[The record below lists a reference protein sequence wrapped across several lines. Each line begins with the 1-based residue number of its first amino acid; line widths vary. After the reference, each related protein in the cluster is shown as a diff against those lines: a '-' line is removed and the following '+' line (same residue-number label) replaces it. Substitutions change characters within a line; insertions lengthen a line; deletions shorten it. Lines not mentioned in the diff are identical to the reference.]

1 MRSYVFLSNF
11 AICSAFIGRFMLKF
25 NDFGRVEELA
35 TPFWYYDMDVFRKTV
50 KLAASLSER
59 YGIGVHYALK
69 ANVEPRLVSYIASK
83 GFGADCVSGNEVKYA
98 VKSGFA
104 RSSIVFAGVG
114 KSDKEI
120 SDALDLGIGC
130 FNVESLMEMQVI
142 DALAASKGVRANVSL
157 RINPNIDAHTHRYVT
172 TGLYENKFGISRHE
186 FEAAIDILKGSK
198 ALDFKGLHFHIG
210 SQITDVEP
218 VYSLECE
225 RTAEIVEWFEA
236 HGMEVDSIDLGGGL
250 GVDYDEPDENPV
262 PDFEKWFSII
272 DKKLRRRPEQS
283 VSIEP
288 GRSMVAQC
296 GSLIT
301 RVLFVKSGE
310 TKTFL
315 IMDAGMNDLIRP
327 ALYGAY
333 HKIENLS
340 AYYASKS
347 SSDDRPSPGICD
359 WGIDSGARSVRVW
372 DRVPMKNYSK
382 SSSDDRPG
390 PGICESKYVEDVKAA
405 RSVRVWDRVPMK
417 HMEPVGRDR
426 PLEKGFGG
434 IETHGGIEND
444 IVNCSQSERLYDI
457 VGPVCESSDVWGE
470 GRELP
475 YSKRGD
481 ILAIRSTGAYGS
493 VMSSRYNLRD
503 LAPAVFSDDLKLK

>member
-1 MRSYVFLSNF
+1 
-11 AICSAFIGRFMLKF
+11 MLKF

-59 YGIGVHYALK
+59 YGIGAHYALK

-98 VKSGFA
+98 VESGFA

-225 RTAEIVEWFEA
+225 RAAEIVEWFEA
-236 HGMEVDSIDLGGGL
+236 HGMEVGSIDLGGGL

-272 DKKLRRRPEQS
+272 DRKLRRRPEQS

-340 AYYASKS
+340 AYYARTESAES
-347 SSDDRPSPGICD
+347 EDLTRPHQMPAGEQR
-359 WGIDSGARSVRVW
+359 SGGLALGCAR
-372 DRVPMKNYSK
+372 
-382 SSSDDRPG
+382 RP
-390 PGICESKYVEDVKAA
+390 
-405 RSVRVWDRVPMK
+405 
-417 HMEPVGRDR
+417 DR
-426 PLEKGFGG
+426 PLEKGGGG
-434 IETHGGIEND
+434 IE
-444 IVNCSQSERLYDI
+444 SERLYDI

-503 LAPAVFSDDLKLK
+503 LAPAVFSDDMKLK

>member
-1 MRSYVFLSNF
+1 
-11 AICSAFIGRFMLKF
+11 MLKF

-59 YGIGVHYALK
+59 YGIGAHYALK
-69 ANVEPRLVSYIASK
+69 ANVESRLVSYIASK

-98 VKSGFA
+98 VESGFA

-186 FEAAIDILKGSK
+186 FEAAIDILKDSK

-225 RTAEIVEWFEA
+225 RAAEIVEWFEA
-236 HGMEVDSIDLGGGL
+236 HGMEVGSIDLGGGL

-272 DKKLRRRPEQS
+272 DRKLRRRPEQS

-340 AYYASKS
+340 AYYVSKS
-347 SSDDRPSPGICD
+347 SSDDRLGICD
-359 WGIDSGARSVRVW
+359 GGIDCGARSVRVW
-372 DRVPMKNYSK
+372 DRVPMKN
-382 SSSDDRPG
+382 
-390 PGICESKYVEDVKAA
+390 
-405 RSVRVWDRVPMK
+405 
-417 HMEPVGRDR
+417 
-426 PLEKGFGG
+426 
-434 IETHGGIEND
+434 ND
-444 IVNCSQSERLYDI
+444 IVNCSQRERLYDI

-503 LAPAVFSDDLKLK
+503 LAPAVFSDDMKLK

>member
-1 MRSYVFLSNF
+1 
-11 AICSAFIGRFMLKF
+11 MLKF

-59 YGIGVHYALK
+59 YGIGAHYALK

-98 VKSGFA
+98 VESGFA

-186 FEAAIDILKGSK
+186 FEAAIDILKSSK

-225 RTAEIVEWFEA
+225 RAAEIVEWFEA
-236 HGMEVDSIDLGGGL
+236 HGMEVGSIDLGGGL

-272 DKKLRRRPEQS
+272 DRKLRRRPEQS

-340 AYYASKS
+340 ACY
-347 SSDDRPSPGICD
+347 
-359 WGIDSGARSVRVW
+359 V
-372 DRVPMKNYSK
+372 SK

-390 PGICESKYVEDVKAA
+390 PGICESKYVEDAKAA

-417 HMEPVGRDR
+417 NMEAATSESAESEDLTRHPQMPGRSWRAGEPCGDGKPVGRDR
-426 PLEKGFGG
+426 PLEKGV
-434 IETHGGIEND
+434 GGIEND
-444 IVNCSQSERLYDI
+444 IVQSLPLGALYDI

>member
-1 MRSYVFLSNF
+1 
-11 AICSAFIGRFMLKF
+11 MLKF

-59 YGIGVHYALK
+59 YGIGAHYALK

-98 VKSGFA
+98 VESGFA

-186 FEAAIDILKGSK
+186 FEATINILKGSK

-218 VYSLECE
+218 VYSLECV
-225 RTAEIVEWFEA
+225 RAAEIVEWFEA
-236 HGMEVDSIDLGGGL
+236 HGMEVGSIDLGGGL

-340 AYYASKS
+340 AYY
-347 SSDDRPSPGICD
+347 
-359 WGIDSGARSVRVW
+359 V
-372 DRVPMKNYSK
+372 SK

-417 HMEPVGRDR
+417 NMEPEGRDR
-426 PLEKGFGG
+426 PLEKGVQGG
-434 IETHGGIEND
+434 L
-444 IVNCSQSERLYDI
+444 RLYDV

>member
-1 MRSYVFLSNF
+1 
-11 AICSAFIGRFMLKF
+11 MLKF

-59 YGIGVHYALK
+59 YGIGAHYALK

-98 VKSGFA
+98 VESGFA

-225 RTAEIVEWFEA
+225 RAAEIVEWFEA
-236 HGMEVDSIDLGGGL
+236 HGMEVGSIDLGGGL

-272 DKKLRRRPEQS
+272 DRKLRRRPEQS

-340 AYYASKS
+340 AYYVSKS
-347 SSDDRPSPGICD
+347 SSDE
-359 WGIDSGARSVRVW
+359 
-372 DRVPMKNYSK
+372 MKNIEATTSESVG
-382 SSSDDRPG
+382 SSAKFSSAETSESEDLTRHHQMPGRSWRAGGPG
-390 PGICESKYVEDVKAA
+390 PGICDSKYVEDVKAA

-417 HMEPVGRDR
+417 NMEPEGRDR
-426 PLEKGFGG
+426 PLEKGVGG
-434 IETHGGIEND
+434 IE
-444 IVNCSQSERLYDI
+444 SERLYDI

>member
-1 MRSYVFLSNF
+1 
-11 AICSAFIGRFMLKF
+11 MLKF

-59 YGIGVHYALK
+59 YGIGAHYALK

-98 VKSGFA
+98 VESGFA

-120 SDALDLGIGC
+120 SEALDLGIGC

-225 RTAEIVEWFEA
+225 RAAEIVEWFEA
-236 HGMEVDSIDLGGGL
+236 HGMEVGSIDLGGGL

-272 DKKLRRRPEQS
+272 DRKLRRRPEQS

-340 AYYASKS
+340 AHYARTESAES
-347 SSDDRPSPGICD
+347 EDLTRHPQMPAGEQRSGGLALGCARRP
-359 WGIDSGARSVRVW
+359 
-372 DRVPMKNYSK
+372 
-382 SSSDDRPG
+382 
-390 PGICESKYVEDVKAA
+390 
-405 RSVRVWDRVPMK
+405 
-417 HMEPVGRDR
+417 DR
-426 PLEKGFGG
+426 PLEKGVQGG
-434 IETHGGIEND
+434 L
-444 IVNCSQSERLYDI
+444 RLYDV

>member
-1 MRSYVFLSNF
+1 
-11 AICSAFIGRFMLKF
+11 MLKF

-59 YGIGVHYALK
+59 YGIGAHYALK

-210 SQITDVEP
+210 SQITDVES

-225 RTAEIVEWFEA
+225 RAAEIVEWFEA
-236 HGMEVDSIDLGGGL
+236 HGMEVGSIDLGGGL

-272 DKKLRRRPEQS
+272 DRKLRRRPEQS

-340 AYYASKS
+340 AYYVSKS
-347 SSDDRPSPGICD
+347 SSDDRPGPGVCD
-359 WGIDSGARSVRVW
+359 GGIDSGTRSVRAW

-390 PGICESKYVEDVKAA
+390 PGICESKYVEDAKAA

-417 HMEPVGRDR
+417 NIDPDR
-426 PLEKGFGG
+426 PLEKGVGG
-434 IETHGGIEND
+434 IETNGGIEND
-444 IVNCSQSERLYDI
+444 IVNCSQSVRLYDI

>member
-1 MRSYVFLSNF
+1 
-11 AICSAFIGRFMLKF
+11 MLKF

-59 YGIGVHYALK
+59 YGIGAHYALK

-98 VKSGFA
+98 VESGFA

-225 RTAEIVEWFEA
+225 RAAEIVEWFEA
-236 HGMEVDSIDLGGGL
+236 HGMEVGSIDLGGGL

-272 DKKLRRRPEQS
+272 DRKLRRRPEQS

-340 AYYASKS
+340 AYYVSKS
-347 SSDDRPSPGICD
+347 SSDE
-359 WGIDSGARSVRVW
+359 
-372 DRVPMKNYSK
+372 MKNYSK

-390 PGICESKYVEDVKAA
+390 PGICESKYVEDAKAA

-417 HMEPVGRDR
+417 NMEPEGRDR
-426 PLEKGFGG
+426 PLEKGVQGG
-434 IETHGGIEND
+434 L
-444 IVNCSQSERLYDI
+444 RLYDV

>member
-1 MRSYVFLSNF
+1 
-11 AICSAFIGRFMLKF
+11 MLKF

-59 YGIGVHYALK
+59 YGIGAHYALK

-98 VKSGFA
+98 VESGFA

-186 FEAAIDILKGSK
+186 FEAAIEILKSSK

-225 RTAEIVEWFEA
+225 RAAEIVEWFEA
-236 HGMEVDSIDLGGGL
+236 HGMEVGSIDLGGGL

-272 DKKLRRRPEQS
+272 DRKLRRRPEQS

-340 AYYASKS
+340 AYY
-347 SSDDRPSPGICD
+347 
-359 WGIDSGARSVRVW
+359 V
-372 DRVPMKNYSK
+372 SK

-390 PGICESKYVEDVKAA
+390 PGICESKYVEDAKAA

-417 HMEPVGRDR
+417 NMEPVGRDR
-426 PLEKGFGG
+426 PLEKGV
-434 IETHGGIEND
+434 GGIEND
-444 IVNCSQSERLYDI
+444 IVQSLPLGALYDI

-503 LAPAVFSDDLKLK
+503 LAPAVFSDDMKLK

>member
-1 MRSYVFLSNF
+1 
-11 AICSAFIGRFMLKF
+11 MLKF

-59 YGIGVHYALK
+59 YGIGAHYALK

-98 VKSGFA
+98 VESGFA

-225 RTAEIVEWFEA
+225 RAAEIVEWFEA
-236 HGMEVDSIDLGGGL
+236 HGMEVGSIDLGGGL

-272 DKKLRRRPEQS
+272 DRKLRRRPEQS

-340 AYYASKS
+340 AHYARTESAGLSAKFS
-347 SSDDRPSPGICD
+347 SAETSESEDLTRHHQMPAGEQRSGGLALGCARRP
-359 WGIDSGARSVRVW
+359 
-372 DRVPMKNYSK
+372 
-382 SSSDDRPG
+382 
-390 PGICESKYVEDVKAA
+390 
-405 RSVRVWDRVPMK
+405 
-417 HMEPVGRDR
+417 DR
-426 PLEKGFGG
+426 PLEKGVQGG
-434 IETHGGIEND
+434 L
-444 IVNCSQSERLYDI
+444 RLYDV

>member
-1 MRSYVFLSNF
+1 
-11 AICSAFIGRFMLKF
+11 MLKF

-59 YGIGVHYALK
+59 YGIGAHYALK

-98 VKSGFA
+98 VESGFA

-186 FEAAIDILKGSK
+186 FEAAIDILKSSK

-225 RTAEIVEWFEA
+225 RAAEIVEWFEA
-236 HGMEVDSIDLGGGL
+236 HGMEVGSIDLGGGL

-272 DKKLRRRPEQS
+272 DRKLRRRPEQS

-340 AYYASKS
+340 AHYARTESAES
-347 SSDDRPSPGICD
+347 EDLTRHPQMPAGEQRSGGLALGCARRP
-359 WGIDSGARSVRVW
+359 
-372 DRVPMKNYSK
+372 
-382 SSSDDRPG
+382 
-390 PGICESKYVEDVKAA
+390 
-405 RSVRVWDRVPMK
+405 
-417 HMEPVGRDR
+417 DR
-426 PLEKGFGG
+426 PLEKGVGG
-434 IETHGGIEND
+434 IETNGGIEND
-444 IVNCSQSERLYDI
+444 IVNCSQSERLYDV

>member
-1 MRSYVFLSNF
+1 
-11 AICSAFIGRFMLKF
+11 MLKF

-59 YGIGVHYALK
+59 YGIGAHYALK

-98 VKSGFA
+98 VESGFA

-198 ALDFKGLHFHIG
+198 ALNFKGLHFHIG

-225 RTAEIVEWFEA
+225 RAAEIVEWFEA
-236 HGMEVDSIDLGGGL
+236 HGMEVGSIDLGGGL

-272 DKKLRRRPEQS
+272 DRKLRRRPEQS

-340 AYYASKS
+340 AYY
-347 SSDDRPSPGICD
+347 
-359 WGIDSGARSVRVW
+359 V
-372 DRVPMKNYSK
+372 SK

-390 PGICESKYVEDVKAA
+390 PGICESKYVEDEKAA

-417 HMEPVGRDR
+417 NIGRDR
-426 PLEKGFGG
+426 PLEKGVQGG
-434 IETHGGIEND
+434 L
-444 IVNCSQSERLYDI
+444 RLYDV

>member
-1 MRSYVFLSNF
+1 
-11 AICSAFIGRFMLKF
+11 MLKF

-59 YGIGVHYALK
+59 YGIGAHYALK

-98 VKSGFA
+98 VESGFA

-186 FEAAIDILKGSK
+186 FAAAIEILKGSK

-225 RTAEIVEWFEA
+225 RAAEIVEWFEA
-236 HGMEVDSIDLGGGL
+236 HGMEVGSIDLGGGL

-272 DKKLRRRPEQS
+272 DRKLRRRPEQS

-340 AYYASKS
+340 AYY
-347 SSDDRPSPGICD
+347 
-359 WGIDSGARSVRVW
+359 V
-372 DRVPMKNYSK
+372 SK

-390 PGICESKYVEDVKAA
+390 PGICESKYVEDAKAA

-417 HMEPVGRDR
+417 KIGRDR
-426 PLEKGFGG
+426 PLEKGVQGG
-434 IETHGGIEND
+434 
-444 IVNCSQSERLYDI
+444 LYDV

-503 LAPAVFSDDLKLK
+503 LAPAVFSDDMKLK

>member
-59 YGIGVHYALK
+59 YGIGAHYALK

-98 VKSGFA
+98 VESGFA

-186 FEAAIDILKGSK
+186 FEAAIDILKSSK

-225 RTAEIVEWFEA
+225 RAAEIVEWFEA
-236 HGMEVDSIDLGGGL
+236 HGMEVGSIDLGGGL

-272 DKKLRRRPEQS
+272 DRKLRRRPEQS

-340 AYYASKS
+340 AYY
-347 SSDDRPSPGICD
+347 
-359 WGIDSGARSVRVW
+359 V
-372 DRVPMKNYSK
+372 SK

-390 PGICESKYVEDVKAA
+390 PGICDSKYVEDAKAA

-417 HMEPVGRDR
+417 NTEAKTSESAESEDLTRHHQMPAGEQRSGGLALGCARRPDR
-426 PLEKGFGG
+426 PLEKGVGG
-434 IETHGGIEND
+434 IET
-444 IVNCSQSERLYDI
+444 ERLYDI

-503 LAPAVFSDDLKLK
+503 LAPAVFSDDMKLK

>member
-1 MRSYVFLSNF
+1 
-11 AICSAFIGRFMLKF
+11 MLKF

-59 YGIGVHYALK
+59 YGIGAHYALK

-98 VKSGFA
+98 VESGFA

-225 RTAEIVEWFEA
+225 RAAEIVEWFEA
-236 HGMEVDSIDLGGGL
+236 HGMEVGSIDLGGGL

-272 DKKLRRRPEQS
+272 DRKLRRRPEQS

-340 AYYASKS
+340 AYY
-347 SSDDRPSPGICD
+347 
-359 WGIDSGARSVRVW
+359 V
-372 DRVPMKNYSK
+372 SK

-390 PGICESKYVEDVKAA
+390 PGICESKYVEDAKAA

-417 HMEPVGRDR
+417 NMGPDR
-426 PLEKGFGG
+426 PLEKGVQGG
-434 IETHGGIEND
+434 L
-444 IVNCSQSERLYDI
+444 RLYDV

-503 LAPAVFSDDLKLK
+503 LAPAVFSDDMKLK

>member
-1 MRSYVFLSNF
+1 
-11 AICSAFIGRFMLKF
+11 MLKF

-59 YGIGVHYALK
+59 YGIGAHYALK

-98 VKSGFA
+98 VESGFA

-142 DALAASKGVRANVSL
+142 DAIAASKGVRANVSL

-198 ALDFKGLHFHIG
+198 ALYFKGLHFHIG

-225 RTAEIVEWFEA
+225 RAAEIVEWFEA
-236 HGMEVDSIDLGGGL
+236 HGMEVGSIDLGGGL

-340 AYYASKS
+340 AHYASKS
-347 SSDDRPSPGICD
+347 SSDDRPGSGICD
-359 WGIDSGARSVRVW
+359 GGIDSGARSVRVW
-372 DRVPMKNYSK
+372 DRVPMKN
-382 SSSDDRPG
+382 
-390 PGICESKYVEDVKAA
+390 
-405 RSVRVWDRVPMK
+405 
-417 HMEPVGRDR
+417 MEPVGRDR
-426 PLEKGFGG
+426 PLEKGVGG
-434 IETHGGIEND
+434 IETRHHQMPAGEQRSGGLALGCARRPDRPLEKG
-444 IVNCSQSERLYDI
+444 VQGGLRLYDV

>member
-1 MRSYVFLSNF
+1 
-11 AICSAFIGRFMLKF
+11 MLKF

-59 YGIGVHYALK
+59 YGIGAHYALK

-98 VKSGFA
+98 VESGFA

-225 RTAEIVEWFEA
+225 RAAEIVEWFEA
-236 HGMEVDSIDLGGGL
+236 HGMEVGSIDLGGGL

-340 AYYASKS
+340 AYY
-347 SSDDRPSPGICD
+347 
-359 WGIDSGARSVRVW
+359 V
-372 DRVPMKNYSK
+372 SK

-417 HMEPVGRDR
+417 NMEPEGPDR
-426 PLEKGFGG
+426 PLEKGVGG
-434 IETHGGIEND
+434 IETNGGIDND
-444 IVNCSQSERLYDI
+444 IVQSLPLGSLYDI

>member
-1 MRSYVFLSNF
+1 
-11 AICSAFIGRFMLKF
+11 MLKF

-59 YGIGVHYALK
+59 YGIGAHYALK

-98 VKSGFA
+98 VESGFA

-210 SQITDVEP
+210 SQITDVDP

-225 RTAEIVEWFEA
+225 RAAEIVEWFEA
-236 HGMEVDSIDLGGGL
+236 HGMEVGSIDLGGGL

-272 DKKLRRRPEQS
+272 DRKLRRRPEQS

-340 AYYASKS
+340 AHYARTES
-347 SSDDRPSPGICD
+347 SESEDLTRHHQMPG
-359 WGIDSGARSVRVW
+359 RSWRAGEPCG
-372 DRVPMKNYSK
+372 DGK
-382 SSSDDRPG
+382 
-390 PGICESKYVEDVKAA
+390 
-405 RSVRVWDRVPMK
+405 
-417 HMEPVGRDR
+417 PVGPDR
-426 PLEKGFGG
+426 PLEKGVGGIETRHHQMPAEEQRSGGLALGCARRPDRPLEKVVGGIETNGG
-434 IETHGGIEND
+434 IETHGGIE
-444 IVNCSQSERLYDI
+444 SERLYDI